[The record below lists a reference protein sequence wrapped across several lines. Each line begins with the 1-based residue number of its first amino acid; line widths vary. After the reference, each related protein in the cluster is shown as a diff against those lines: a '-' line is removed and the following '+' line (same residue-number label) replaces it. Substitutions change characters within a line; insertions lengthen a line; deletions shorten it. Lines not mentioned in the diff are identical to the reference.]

1 MKALVAVAVTVL
13 LVVSGSGVLIAA
25 DSPETASGTT
35 MGTTPE
41 EGDADPA
48 KTSPA
53 GEDAKTTP
61 LQDASEPDTKGSTM
75 NVNRHRPGACPEGPP
90 CKEGD

>member
-35 MGTTPE
+35 VGTTPE

-48 KTSPA
+48 KTGPA

-61 LQDASEPDTKGSTM
+61 SQGASEPDDGSSTM